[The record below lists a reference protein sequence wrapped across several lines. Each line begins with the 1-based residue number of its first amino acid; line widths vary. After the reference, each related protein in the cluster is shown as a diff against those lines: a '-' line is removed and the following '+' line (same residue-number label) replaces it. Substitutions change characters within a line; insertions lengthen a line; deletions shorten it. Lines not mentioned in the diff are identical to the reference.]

1 MECDTFPPVQ
11 PPSTILPNTQPRQ
24 ATDIKHSDI
33 STSLSSGHH
42 PSATPTDPG
51 SNVAASPPPTS
62 GDHHHHS
69 SISAVVKKTSQTLP
83 TTVVDSCQESQAAPV
98 ENSAVVEEETEPSLR
113 PDKGAVPTAAG
124 RVVPTAAVRVVPT
137 AAAKDNSLL
146 HNGCLSEPA
155 ECPVQESRGGRG
167 RRSSSPAVILLG
179 KYLACSL
186 SVPPYIFRQC
196 SGSGIRCLFDPL
208 DPDPG

>member
-1 MECDTFPPVQ
+1 MVKFQNWHLFLCCRNSLVECDTFPPVQ
-11 PPSTILPNTQPRQ
+11 PPTTILPNTQPRQ

-33 STSLSSGHH
+33 STPHSSGHQQ
-42 PSATPTDPG
+42 SATPPDPG
-51 SNVAASPPPTS
+51 SNVAASSPPPTS

-69 SISAVVKKTSQTLP
+69 SVSAVKTSQTLP

-98 ENSAVVEEETEPSLR
+98 ENSVVVEEGAEPSLR
-113 PDKGAVPTAAG
+113 PDKEAVPTAAG
-124 RVVPTAAVRVVPT
+124 RVVPTAAGRVVPT

-179 KYLACSL
+179 KYGSL
-186 SVPPYIFRQC
+186 QP
-196 SGSGIRCLFDPL
+196 
-208 DPDPG
+208 

>member
-1 MECDTFPPVQ
+1 VECDTFPPVQ
-11 PPSTILPNTQPRQ
+11 PPTLLHNMPRQ

-33 STSLSSGHH
+33 STPLSSGHH
-42 PSATPTDPG
+42 QSADPVTPPDPG
-51 SNVAASPPPTS
+51 SNVAASLPPPTS

-83 TTVVDSCQESQAAPV
+83 TTVVDSCQESQAALVV
-98 ENSAVVEEETEPSLR
+98 ENAAVVEEETEPSLR
-113 PDKGAVPTAAG
+113 PDKGAVPIAA
-124 RVVPTAAVRVVPT
+124 AAVRVVPT

-155 ECPVQESRGGRG
+155 ECPVQESRVGRG

-179 KYLACSL
+179 K
-186 SVPPYIFRQC
+186 
-196 SGSGIRCLFDPL
+196 
-208 DPDPG
+208 